1 MTPVLGLSGF
11 DVGFWV
17 LNPYDPT
24 RLSSPNKRFSPQ
36 LSGMSGF
43 YAEEHVPDKLKRAYS
58 GTRAQGNSGGRTPAI
73 VSPLASRTNGLE

>member
-1 MTPVLGLSGF
+1 MTPLLGLSGF

-17 LNPYDPT
+17 LNPDHPT

-43 YAEEHVPDKLKRAYS
+43 YAEEHVPDKPKAAYS
-58 GTRAQGNSGGRTPAI
+58 ATRAQGNSGGRTPAI
-73 VSPLASRTNGLE
+73 VSPFPSRTTGLE